1 MAAGT
6 GPWEERGASVP
17 KEWVVVVL
25 RTGLSKCTTKAPT
38 CLFQAPHVSPGM
50 ASLAGSKLECC
61 GGAGSSCSVHSCLS
75 LSSAPT
81 SLFFAGPIPSL
92 LHLEAYSSTMFS
104 LSPRN
109 SRGSGS
115 QNNATKHSSTEFR
128 INGASGGRQRQQN
141 LERRQPRG
149 RDQHWVLKDA

>member
-6 GPWEERGASVP
+6 RPREDRGASVP

-25 RTGLSKCTTKAPT
+25 STGLSKCTIKAPT
-38 CLFQAPHVSPGM
+38 HLFQAPHVSLGM

-92 LHLEAYSSTMFS
+92 LHHEAYSNTMFS
-104 LSPRN
+104 LSSRN

-128 INGASGGRQRQQN
+128 TNGASSGRQRQES

-149 RDQHWVLKDA
+149 RDQNWVLKDV